1 MLKTPGT
8 CCGTNDALMRS
19 SRPFHSSRPSQM
31 PAPLLPVVFSILKT
45 PMTAAVLR
53 VLSRISLTLLP
64 LSTRRSPR
72 VILTLVMIPPIC
84 FGLVIAAGLE
94 VAPNTGRWRFLFTS
108 EETEFELV
116 REELPALLAT
126 LRIVEDEND
135 ERLQLV
141 RHILNN
147 LLKHAIEADGTTL
160 RSFNIEGEN
169 NKDAVLA
176 QLAGD
181 GEDGNASLLTKTYAY
196 HSEQNAFVN
205 TLSHHDQ
212 KKTKT
217 KKTIKNI
224 KSLNA
229 SQEEED
235 DTLQKKKEKK
245 GILEVLDDPNL
256 VFKDRPFQIYV
267 TEDDEINACSVGPP
281 RLIFVNSGL
290 MEFVENDEDLLA
302 AVIAHEM
309 AHVIQRHTME
319 THGRET
325 IMLFL
330 ADLMRS
336 ALWTVSIPLG
346 PWFNSWID
354 QTTEN
359 LLHFTASGPL
369 HQAIEV
375 EADTVSLS
383 LMAMAGYDPI
393 HAVQFWEG
401 MSEVERQTMER
412 EDSVEVHKWTD
423 WMYDHPPSAERAR
436 YLKEKVVVAREL
448 WERVLQLRDE
458 PVARFRH
465 GGAVVAPKS
474 TLVDED
480 GDLIEDTA
488 DAVLGQLDEDIKDLE
503 VRERQ
508 KGSHPRG
515 GGWFSTVKSWFSSAN
530 SDRAPA
536 QQAWQ
541 PATLVAQPKT

>member
-1 MLKTPGT
+1 MK
-8 CCGTNDALMRS
+8 
-19 SRPFHSSRPSQM
+19 SRLFHSSRPSQM
-31 PAPLLPVVFSILKT
+31 PAPLLPIFFSFLKT
-45 PMTAAVLR
+45 PMTAMVLR

-72 VILTLVMIPPIC
+72 VILTLVMIPPTC

-94 VAPNTGRWRFLFTS
+94 LAPNTGRWRFLFTS

-126 LRIVEDEND
+126 LRIVEDEED
-135 ERLQLV
+135 ERVQLV

-147 LLKHAIEADGTTL
+147 LLKHAIESDGTTL
-160 RSFNIEGEN
+160 RSFNIQSED

-176 QLAGD
+176 QLAADGD
-181 GEDGNASLLTKTYAY
+181 EGNASLLTKTYGY

-205 TLSHHDQ
+205 TLSNDNQ
-212 KKTKT
+212 KKSTTT

-224 KSLNA
+224 KTLKSLQDND
-229 SQEEED
+229 SQQQE
-235 DTLQKKKEKK
+235 QQKKEKK
-245 GILEVLDDPNL
+245 GILEILDDPNL
-256 VFKDRPFQIYV
+256 VFKDRPFQIFV

-302 AVIAHEM
+302 AVIAHEV

-330 ADLMRS
+330 ADLLRS

-354 QTTEN
+354 QTTES

-401 MSEVERQTMER
+401 MSEIERMTMER

-423 WMYDHPPSAERAR
+423 WMYDHPPSAERAK

-448 WERVLQLRDE
+448 WERVLHLRDE

-465 GGAVVAPKS
+465 GAPKS
-474 TLVDED
+474 TRIDED
-480 GDLIEDTA
+480 GDLIEETA
-488 DAVLGQLDEDIKDLE
+488 DAVLSQLDDDIKDME
-503 VRERQ
+503 ARE
-508 KGSHPRG
+508 KGS
-515 GGWFSTVKSWFSSAN
+515 WFSTVKGWFSSAN
-530 SDRAPA
+530 SGRAPV
-536 QQAWQ
+536 QQSWQ
-541 PATLVAQPKT
+541 PATLVAQTKN